1 MSLRSRPSNPG
12 TTICSAGSRSWSAP
26 RDRGLHPW
34 LALGLL
40 LLAGLT
46 LLRRPWASCSGWRC
60 ALCGAGRPGP
70 VQPGRPLIG
79 VSLGVNPVN
88 ALVLGVLGAP
98 GFGLLLMLQW
108 ALR

>member
-1 MSLRSRPSNPG
+1 MTGAS
-12 TTICSAGSRSWSAP
+12 T
-26 RDRGLHPW
+26 PW

-40 LLAGLT
+40 LLAGLA
-46 LLRRPWASCSGWRC
+46 LLRRPLGKLLRLAVL
-60 ALCGAGRPGP
+60 ALFSQ
-70 VQPGRPLIG
+70 VSPLIG
-79 VSLGVNPVN
+79 VSLGVNPIN

>member
-1 MSLRSRPSNPG
+1 MKYKKF
-12 TTICSAGSRSWSAP
+12 AM
-26 RDRGLHPW
+26 
-34 LALGLL
+34 GLL

-46 LLRRPWASCSGWRC
+46 LLRRPLGQLLRLAVRSSVGLAVL
-60 ALCGAGRPGP
+60 ALFSQVG
-70 VQPGRPLIG
+70 PLIG